1 MGPMRETTGPTAG
14 PGAGLGL
21 SRVPR
26 ALREDVAA
34 ITALIDQVC
43 NDHLDAEYAVLCG
56 RLLGQLARKR
66 PSPLARGDL
75 RVWAAAVL
83 YTVGGINFLFD
94 PHQNPH
100 LRGEDLASIT
110 GVAKSTMANK
120 ASLIRRSLRI
130 NSLAPELCRREMLE
144 HNPYAW
150 LVEINGVT
158 IDARLLPPAL
168 QEEVRRRGLVR
179 WLQPPPT
186 SPP

>member
-1 MGPMRETTGPTAG
+1 MRETTGPTAG
-14 PGAGLGL
+14 PGAGVGL
-21 SRVPR
+21 SRVPA

-75 RVWAAAVL
+75 RVWAAAVI

-94 PHQNPH
+94 PTQEPH
-100 LRGEDLASIT
+100 LRGHDLASIT

-130 NSLAPELCRREMLE
+130 DPLAPELCRREMLE
-144 HNPYAW
+144 HHPYAW
-150 LVEINGVT
+150 LVEINGVVV
-158 IDARLLPPAL
+158 DARVLPPPL
-168 QEEVRRRGLVR
+168 QEELRRRGLVR
-179 WLQPPPT
+179 WLQPPPAT

>member
-1 MGPMRETTGPTAG
+1 M
-14 PGAGLGL
+14 GL

-43 NDHLDAEYAVLCG
+43 NDHLDAEYAELCG
-56 RLLGQLARKR
+56 RLLGRLARKR
-66 PSPLARGDL
+66 PSPLFGGEL

-100 LRGEDLASIT
+100 LRGDDLAKIT
-110 GVAKSTMANK
+110 GVAKSTIANK

-130 NSLAPELCRREMLE
+130 DPFAQELCRREMLE
-144 HNPYAW
+144 HHPYAW
-150 LVEINGVT
+150 LVEINGVVV
-158 IDARLLPPAL
+158 DARVLPPAL

-179 WLQPPPT
+179 WLQPPTAT